1 MAPKRNGSRP
11 PETGSIDR
19 YLHAVLLLA
28 SSGQPVDTGDLA
40 RKVGVSDA
48 AASRMLRTLAEK
60 GFVRVEP
67 YRGAELTTEGL
78 HRALRIVRRHRLLE
92 AYLHEVMGFDLREA
106 HRRAALMQST
116 VDEVFED
123 KLDAMLGHPKFDPH
137 GQPIPSKDARWPKV
151 ADSALLGL
159 PAGTAGR
166 VSRVTSEDADAI
178 AWLAAQGIS
187 PGAAVVLEGL
197 APFDGP
203 VALRLGSKLL
213 HLGRRLA
220 ATVHLVDA
228 APDAGAARRAAL
240 PARGRRRRA
249 STRRG

>member
-1 MAPKRNGSRP
+1 MTPKRTHRP

-28 SSGQPVDTGDLA
+28 DHGQPVDTGDLA

-48 AASRMLRTLAEK
+48 AASRMLRTLADK
-60 GFVRVEP
+60 GLVRVEP

-92 AYLHEVMGFDLREA
+92 AYLHTVMGFDLREA
-106 HRRAALMQST
+106 HRRAALMQPT
-116 VDEVFED
+116 IDEVFED
-123 KLDAMLGHPKFDPH
+123 KLDAILGQPKYDPH
-137 GQPIPSKDARWPKV
+137 GQPIPSKNATWPKV
-151 ADSALLGL
+151 ADSELLSL

-166 VSRVTSEDADAI
+166 VSRVTSEDGDAI
-178 AWLAAQGIS
+178 AWLAAHGVV
-187 PGAAVVLEGL
+187 PGAPIVLDGV

-203 VALRLGSKLL
+203 VAVRLGERVL

-220 ATVHLVDA
+220 AAVHVAEGDPRPQRPA
-228 APDAGAARRAAL
+228 DNTTGNARRSKAARE
-240 PARGRRRRA
+240 RR
-249 STRRG
+249 

>member
-1 MAPKRNGSRP
+1 VSSARTRKPHP
-11 PETGSIDR
+11 TGSIDR

-28 SSGQPVDTGDLA
+28 DSGQPVDTGDLA

-60 GFVRVEP
+60 RLVRVEP

-92 AYLHEVMGFDLREA
+92 AYLHSVMGFDLREA
-106 HRRAALMQST
+106 HRRATLMQPT
-116 VDEVFED
+116 IDEVFED
-123 KLDAMLGHPKFDPH
+123 KLDEMLGHPKFDPH
-137 GQPIPSKDARWPKV
+137 GQPIPSKNATWPKV
-151 ADSALLGL
+151 ADAELLAL

-178 AWLAAQGIS
+178 AWLAAQGIVPGS
-187 PGAAVVLEGL
+187 PIVLDGV

-203 VALRLGSKLL
+203 VAVKVRGRIV

-220 ATVHLVDA
+220 AAVHVVEGDA
-228 APDAGAARRAAL
+228 PITRK
-240 PARGRRRRA
+240 
-249 STRRG
+249 TRRP

>member
-1 MAPKRNGSRP
+1 VAPTKSRRP
-11 PETGSIDR
+11 SPTGSIDR

-28 SSGQPVDTGDLA
+28 DGGQPVDTGDLA

-60 GFVRVEP
+60 GLVRVEP

-92 AYLHEVMGFDLREA
+92 AYLHSVMGFDLREA
-106 HRRAALMQST
+106 HRRAALMQPT
-116 VDEVFED
+116 IDEVFED

-137 GQPIPSKDARWPKV
+137 GQPIPSKNATWPKV
-151 ADSALLGL
+151 ADAELLGL

-178 AWLAAQGIS
+178 AWLAAQGIV
-187 PGAAVVLEGL
+187 PGAPIVFDGL

-203 VALRLGSKLL
+203 VAVKVGGRIV

-220 ATVHLVDA
+220 AAVHVVERDA
-228 APDAGAARRAAL
+228 RNPDK
-240 PARGRRRRA
+240 
-249 STRRG
+249 TRRSNAAHERR

>member
-1 MAPKRNGSRP
+1 MTPKRPRRA
-11 PETGSIDR
+11 PETGAIDR

-28 SSGQPVDTGDLA
+28 DRGQPVDTGDLA

-67 YRGAELTTEGL
+67 YRGAELTTDGL

-92 AYLHEVMGFDLREA
+92 AYLHSVMGFDLREA
-106 HRRAALMQST
+106 HRRAALLQPT
-116 VDEVFED
+116 IDEVFED
-123 KLDAMLGHPKFDPH
+123 KLDTMLGHPKFDPH
-137 GQPIPSKDARWPKV
+137 GQPIPSKNATWPKV
-151 ADSALLGL
+151 ADAELLAL

-178 AWLAAQGIS
+178 AWLAAQGIV
-187 PGAAVVLEGL
+187 PGAAIVLDGL

-203 VALRLGSKLL
+203 VAVKAGGRMV

-220 ATVHLVDA
+220 AAVHVVEGEA
-228 APDAGAARRAAL
+228 QNSKTRRSSAARE
-240 PARGRRRRA
+240 RR
-249 STRRG
+249 

>member
-1 MAPKRNGSRP
+1 MTPRRTRRP
-11 PETGSIDR
+11 PATGSIDR

-28 SSGQPVDTGDLA
+28 DRGQPVDTGDLA

-48 AASRMLRTLAEK
+48 AASRMLRTLADK
-60 GFVRVEP
+60 GLVRVEP

-92 AYLHEVMGFDLREA
+92 AYLHTVMGFDLREA
-106 HRRAALMQST
+106 HRRAALMQPT
-116 VDEVFED
+116 IDEVFED
-123 KLDAMLGHPKFDPH
+123 KLDAMLGHPRFDPH
-137 GQPIPSKDARWPKV
+137 GQPIPSKNATWPKV
-151 ADSALLGL
+151 ADSELLSL

-178 AWLAAQGIS
+178 AWLAAQGIAR
-187 PGAAVVLEGL
+187 GAPIALDGV

-203 VALRLGSKLL
+203 VAVRLGDRIV

-220 ATVHLVDA
+220 AAVHVEGDDSGPA
-228 APDAGAARRAAL
+228 IQAEGGSSGEVRSSTR
-240 PARGRRRRA
+240 ARGRR
-249 STRRG
+249 